1 MIIGIP
7 KEIKDNEYR
16 VSQTPAN
23 VEMLVGSGHRAVVE
37 RGAGEASG
45 FTDDEYARAG
55 GELVAKPG
63 EVFGTADMVV
73 KVKEPLE
80 PEYGFLHEGLIL
92 FTYLHLASAAALT
105 QVLQENRV
113 VGIAYETVEMP
124 DGSLPL
130 LTPMSEVAG
139 RIAAQIGAQYLER
152 VHGGSG
158 VLIGGVPGVPACK
171 VVVIG
176 GGVVGINATQVA
188 LGMGGRV
195 TVIDKDTNRLRYLS
209 EVLHGQVETQVSN
222 PANIAAAV
230 KEADVVI
237 GAVLIHGAAAP
248 KLLTREMVKSMKP
261 RSVVVD
267 VAIDQGGCAETS
279 CPTTHSDPTYVVD
292 GVTHYC
298 VTNVP
303 GAVPR
308 TSTYALTN
316 QTFPYVLKLAN
327 MGFVEAVRSDGP
339 LAKGVNVYQGHI
351 THEGVAKSLGLP
363 YTALDD
369 LVARRAQCL

>member
-23 VEMLVGSGHRAVVE
+23 VEMLVGSGHRVVVE
-37 RGAGEASG
+37 HGAGEASG
-45 FTDDEYARAG
+45 FGNDEYVQAG
-55 GELVAKPG
+55 AELVGKPA

-80 PEYGFLHEGLIL
+80 QEYGFLREGLIL

-105 QVLQENRV
+105 QVLQEKGV
-113 VGIAYETVEMP
+113 AGIAYETVEMP

-158 VLIGGVPGVPACK
+158 VLIGGVPGVPPCK

-188 LGMGGRV
+188 LGLGGRV

-209 EVLHGQVETQVSN
+209 EVLHGQVETLVSN
-222 PANIAAAV
+222 PANIAGAV

-248 KLLTREMVKSMKP
+248 KLLTKEMVKSMKP

-279 CPTTHSDPTYVVD
+279 RPTTHSDPTYVVD

-316 QTFPYVLKLAN
+316 QTFPYVLKLAD
-327 MGFVEAVRSDGP
+327 MGFIDAVASDGP
-339 LAKGVNVYQGHI
+339 LAKGVNVYKGHI
-351 THEGVAKSLGLP
+351 THEGVAKSLGLS
-363 YTALDD
+363 YTALDE
-369 LVARRAQCL
+369 LLA

>member
-23 VEMLVGSGHRAVVE
+23 VEMLVHAGHRVLVE
-37 RGAGEASG
+37 RKAGEASG
-45 FTDDEYARAG
+45 FTDDEYVQAG
-55 GELVAKPG
+55 AELVGKPA
-63 EVFGTADMVV
+63 EVFGASDMVV

-80 PEYGFLHEGLIL
+80 QEYGFLRAGLLL

-105 QVLQENRV
+105 QVLQDKGV
-113 VGIAYETVEMP
+113 IGIAYETVEMP

-139 RIAAQIGAQYLER
+139 RIAAQIGAQYLEK

-158 VLIGGVPGVPACK
+158 MLIGGVPGVPPCK

-188 LGMGGRV
+188 LGMGGHV

-209 EVLHGQVETQVSN
+209 EVLRGQVETLVSN

-237 GAVLIHGAAAP
+237 GAVLVHGAAAP
-248 KLLTREMVKSMKP
+248 KLVTGEMVKSMKP
-261 RSVVVD
+261 RSVLVD

-279 CPTTHSDPTYVVD
+279 RPTTHSNPTYVVD
-292 GVTHYC
+292 GVIHYC

-327 MGFVEAVRSDGP
+327 LGFAQAVASDGP

-351 THEGVAKSLGLP
+351 THEGVAKSLELP
-363 YTALDD
+363 YTPLDK
-369 LVARRAQCL
+369 LLAG

>member
-1 MIIGIP
+1 MRIGIP

-23 VEMLVGSGHRAVVE
+23 VEMLVGSGHKAIVE

-45 FTDDEYARAG
+45 FTDDEYAKAG
-55 GELVAKPG
+55 AELAGKPA
-63 EVFGTADMVV
+63 EVFGASDMVV

-80 PEYGFLHEGLIL
+80 QEYGFLREGLVL
-92 FTYLHLASAAALT
+92 FTYLHLASAADLT
-105 QVLQENRV
+105 KVLQEKKV
-113 VGIAYETVEMP
+113 IGIAYETVEMP

-158 VLIGGVPGVPACK
+158 VLIGG
-171 VVVIG
+171 
-176 GGVVGINATQVA
+176 GVVGINATQVA
-188 LGMGGRV
+188 LGMGGHV

-209 EVLHGQVETQVSN
+209 EVLRGQVETLVSN

-237 GAVLIHGAAAP
+237 GAVLVHGAAAP
-248 KLLTREMVKSMKP
+248 KLLTKEMVKSMKP

-279 CPTTHSDPTYVVD
+279 RPTTHSDPTYVVD
-292 GVTHYC
+292 GVIHYC

-327 MGFVEAVRSDGP
+327 VGFVEAVGSDGP
-339 LAKGVNVYQGHI
+339 LAKGVNVYQGRV
-351 THEGVAKSLGLP
+351 THEGVAESLGLS
-363 YTALDD
+363 YTSLGE
-369 LVARRAQCL
+369 LLGRVAG